1 MSSNNCRQSFP
12 CSFRLSWDAKHTELE
27 AVYQGVL
34 VVFLFAWYRQQ
45 RQNTKNAWSPYDLPL
60 QTANF
65 VQWTQISIYSVSS
78 LHSAAFFSVFLVY
91 PVLGDSFT
99 GTGQEGEPEHIPD
112 PLQVQNTK
120 SVCRGLLKNTRRA
133 SKAACK
139 QVFCS
144 HQLAWPMLCAD
155 AIVLPSWP
163 HLHCLPFM
171 PEILRLLWSK
181 WSRNVS
187 SKLLRQL
194 LNENI
199 PDLCA
204 VLWYSSTPGK
214 AWARLLQ
221 GRF

>member
-1 MSSNNCRQSFP
+1 MFFQAELRCQAYRTRSC
-12 CSFRLSWDAKHTELE
+12 LSGCFGCFFICLI
-27 AVYQGVL
+27 
-34 VVFLFAWYRQQ
+34 
-45 RQNTKNAWSPYDLPL
+45 
-60 QTANF
+60 QTAETKYQECLKSLWPSTANCKLCPVNSNF
-65 VQWTQISIYSVSS
+65 YLLCQQSP
-78 LHSAAFFSVFLVY
+78 HCCFFSVFLVY

-199 PDLCA
+199 PDLCT